1 MKWINFASSINQ
13 LMNMKRL
20 TYTEK
25 SIILQLLTEELQATV
40 DSSYYDAE
48 RVHDLVILIDK
59 LS

>member
-1 MKWINFASSINQ
+1 MIWINFASSINE

-25 SIILQLLTEELQATV
+25 SLILQLLTEELQATV
-40 DSSYYDAE
+40 DASYYDVE
-48 RVHDLVILIDK
+48 RVHDLVTLIDK

>member
-1 MKWINFASSINQ
+1 MKWINFASSINE

-40 DSSYYDAE
+40 DASYYDAE

>member
-25 SIILQLLTEELQATV
+25 SIILQLLIEELQATV
-40 DSSYYDAE
+40 DASYYDVD

>member
-40 DSSYYDAE
+40 DASYYDVD